1 MISKKVCMLGSF
13 SVGKTSLVEKFVHSI
28 FSDRYLSTVGVKISK
43 KIVQLDDN
51 DLTFILWDMEGQ
63 DLYTS
68 INMSFLRG
76 AMGYFIVMDG
86 LRAET
91 YQIGLEIY
99 ASSQKITGKNVPCY
113 FLINKAD
120 LQDRWEITQNMIE
133 NLRAQGM
140 KVFLTSAKIG
150 LGVEDAFFSLG
161 REMCGVEK

>member
-13 SVGKTSLVEKFVHSI
+13 SVGKTSLVDKFVHSI

-76 AMGYFIVMDG
+76 VMGYFIVMDG

>member
-28 FSDRYLSTVGVKISK
+28 FSDKYLSTVGVKISK
-43 KIVQLDDN
+43 RIVQLDDK
-51 DLTFILWDMEGQ
+51 DLTFVLWDMEGQ
-63 DLYTS
+63 DLYSS

-99 ASSQKITGKNVPCY
+99 AAAQKITGKDIPCY

-120 LQDRWEITQNMIE
+120 LQDKWEITQKMTE
-133 NLRAQGM
+133 ELKSKDV
-140 KVFLTSAKIG
+140 KVFFTSAKLG
-150 LGVEDAFFSLG
+150 LGVEEAFFALG